1 MDTKIS
7 TSEFLY
13 SQRIIEEYNKQEKNT
28 CSCSNCNSL
37 SIDDLKLR
45 KEINGYLHTRLKYLG
60 IKTLDEVGKMTIK
73 DVTRLGGVGDAILY
87 DLKKVMIRF
96 DIIFD
101 WYEWRRVIV
110 RYY

>member
-1 MDTKIS
+1 MS
-7 TSEFLY
+7 YYF
-13 SQRIIEEYNKQEKNT
+13 RPP
-28 CSCSNCNSL
+28 NSREQNL
-37 SIDDLKLR
+37 FIVRTSIDDLKLR

-87 DLKKVMIRF
+87 DLKKVMIKF